1 MPEAADELPSER
13 YSSQARSAH
22 TSGCSSGLLPEGRRG
37 ITARQHS
44 CSMLSSSRG
53 AAKKVFAADVMPSVW
68 KPKGSVFK
76 YSSSISFLLKRR
88 SMRSAFHASLS
99 FAASVRFFAGTTRR
113 ASCIVTVE
121 APLTLWAFRI
131 FCSTAR
137 TTAEKSSPQCEKKR
151 LSSAAKKISMACCG
165 IAESGVNSRR
175 TPPSSASTCTNVP
188 RLS

>member
-1 MPEAADELPSER
+1 MGRVVLDCLQGRFPEQSFLIGVDT
-13 YSSQARSAH
+13 SSIQYDVRQLRRH
-22 TSGCSSGLLPEGRRG
+22 GIDMRLLP
-37 ITARQHS
+37 A
-44 CSMLSSSRG
+44 G
-53 AAKKVFAADVMPSVW
+53 ATVLFQEISVW
-68 KPKGSVFK
+68 DQ
-76 YSSSISFLLKRR
+76 YRFLLKRR
-88 SMRSAFHASLS
+88 SMRSAFRASLS

-165 IAESGVNSRR
+165 IAESGVNSRC
-175 TPPSSASTCTNVP
+175 TPPSSASTCINVLC
-188 RLS
+188 LS